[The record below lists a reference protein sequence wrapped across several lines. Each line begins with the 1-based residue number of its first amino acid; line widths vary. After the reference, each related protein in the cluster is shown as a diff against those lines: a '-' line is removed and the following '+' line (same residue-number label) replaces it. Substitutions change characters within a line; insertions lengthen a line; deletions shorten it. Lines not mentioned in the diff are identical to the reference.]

1 MASTD
6 RSNAADLNLLFA
18 YIANGPDAVIKAAAE
33 AQQPVSEVAQYLAGA
48 AELLALQGKKRQK
61 PADDN
66 PDGGSKAPGSSGA
79 EGTREGEEE
88 DLDDMDLKRLRL
100 GSGHYAGR
108 GRGGRGAGASSSQ
121 AAVLHRT
128 VQLLLEDDPAVE
140 RACQLIVKHRFS
152 HEHVGDSQ
160 LLGHPRIW
168 RTLLDSGGLPMT
180 ALLRNLGRLSATGA
194 IVGREQAVAARLGS
208 EAAVHAARLHPIV
221 LLEAL
226 RVYGSGHG
234 EKGSLA
240 WVPSRTVLDALEA
253 AFYLSFKNV
262 EPTGLR
268 YLLGVDVS
276 GSMDGAKACGMTSLS
291 AREAAAAML
300 MALLRTED
308 PPGSGGRGSGAAG
321 RDAVGSS
328 ASIGAGRHRRVTPMA
343 FSSGFQALRVD
354 AGMRLDEVAQVMRG
368 LDFDSTDCAQPM
380 LYALR
385 KRIPVDVFVIMTDNE
400 TYAGSVRR
408 RGVLAEV
415 VPLTPL

>member
-18 YIANGPDAVIKAAAE
+18 YIANGPDAVIKTAKE

-48 AELLALQGKKRQK
+48 AELLALQGKKLQK

-66 PDGGSKAPGSSGA
+66 PEGGSKAPGSSGA

-300 MALLRTED
+300 MALLRTEV
-308 PPGSGGRGSGAAG
+308 PPGGGG
-321 RDAVGSS
+321 VG
-328 ASIGAGRHRRVTPMA
+328 GRVTPMA
-343 FSSGFQALRVD
+343 FSSGFQELRVD